1 MCVDVVQP
9 LISLAIAGEIQH
21 YILHI
26 YWIHIHTEAC
36 STTDKQ
42 QRGGALNFTVLHC
55 TALCFTVLTSLAT
68 AKPLFSL
75 YEASGSNRIVAPHV
89 PPRGILSGS
98 YVPANRANRV
108 HASKIDKL
116 FRI

>member
-1 MCVDVVQP
+1 M
-9 LISLAIAGEIQH
+9 LLTSLAIAGEIQPTF
-21 YILHI
+21 
-26 YWIHIHTEAC
+26 YWIHIHTELVA
-36 STTDKQ
+36 Q
-42 QRGGALNFTVLHC
+42 QTSSSGAVHGTVLYCTVPHC

-98 YVPANRANRV
+98 YVPANRV
-108 HASKIDKL
+108 HASKFDKL
-116 FRI
+116 YRI